1 MCVMIEFS
9 IFFFFKETAT
19 TDIYA
24 YGHTLSLHEALPI
37 SQKTAGYEGLLSMGR
52 RFKSCRA
59 RQLSDFCRVYA
70 MESRDPLL
78 QAFLTNLAEAFR
90 AQAMRPEATAAGGRI
105 YGALQRPRPAGDAL
119 PGRRPVSTGH
129 ASARERTGTDV

>member
-78 QAFLTNLAEAFR
+78 QDFLTNLAEAFR
-90 AQAMRPEATAAGGRI
+90 AQAMRPERSEGHTSELQSLMRI
-105 YGALQRPRPAGDAL
+105 SYAVFCLTKQILRHDNL
-119 PGRRPVSTGH
+119 LTH
-129 ASARERTGTDV
+129 H

>member
-78 QAFLTNLAEAFR
+78 QDFLTNLAEAFR
-90 AQAMRPEATAAGGRI
+90 AQAMRPEASAAVVRI
-105 YGALQRPRPAGDAL
+105 SGALKTPRPAGAAVH
-119 PGRRPVSTGH
+119 PRRPVSRPLANAIGR
-129 ASARERTGTDV
+129 A